1 MAPKAAPKAKA
12 TTATKKTKST
22 EPKAKR
28 TPSPYILFCKEK
40 RPELKEK
47 HPNATFGE
55 MGKMLGQMW
64 GQMDE
69 KAKAVSILLLFRWSH
84 SSLTKFKFYI
94 GLRQE
99 GLRSHTLHQHER

>member
-1 MAPKAAPKAKA
+1 MAPKAAPKKAEPKKAKA
-12 TTATKKTKST
+12 EAKPKT
-22 EPKAKR
+22 KR

-69 KAKAVSILLLFRWSH
+69 KAKAVSDIQFFNIING
-84 SSLTKFKFYI
+84 SLTNSNF
-94 GLRQE
+94 QM
-99 GLRSHTLHQHER
+99 

>member
-1 MAPKAAPKAKA
+1 MAPKAAPKKAETKKAKA
-12 TTATKKTKST
+12 SADK
-22 EPKAKR
+22 PKAKR

-69 KAKAVSILLLFRWSH
+69 KAKAVSRYACVSIIFLSDV
-84 SSLTKFKFYI
+84 
-94 GLRQE
+94 
-99 GLRSHTLHQHER
+99 